1 ARVPVAAP
9 RAGGRD
15 RLRALGARLRRAGGA
30 VRRPVRRP
38 GPGHAPGGAA
48 RARGGGRGLARLEP
62 AQATTRPVRR
72 DPVMAPAGGG
82 RLVRGGRVV
91 ARVLLVWVLA
101 VGALRLLDEWL
112 VGFAMPQWWQ
122 PTVCALLFGLL
133 SAVVWPLVLRVAL
146 PVAVFT
152 LGIGSF
158 LLLGAGVLAI
168 SFAVPGV
175 VVTDLGTAVVVAVA
189 VAALGS
195 VVSSVVGLDEDELFF
210 RRAARRGAKECDE
223 SVPPGVL
230 LLQIDGLGIDTL
242 RRAVRT
248 GDMPAVARLLDSGSH
263 RLVEW
268 HTDWSSQTGAAVAG
282 ILHGDNHDI
291 VGFRWYEK
299 ERDHVVV
306 CSSPEDA
313 AEIERRHSD
322 GRGLL
327 AVDGAA
333 RASLF

>member
-1 ARVPVAAP
+1 VGAAGARAVGRRGAEGGLREVRGGARGQLLRPAVAARAPVAGTARRGAGAVRAQGRGAHRRRPGDAGGPDPRAARRGRARVPVAAP

-189 VAALGS
+189 VAARGS
-195 VVSSVVGLDEDELFF
+195 VVSSVVG
-210 RRAARRGAKECDE
+210 
-223 SVPPGVL
+223 
-230 LLQIDGLGIDTL
+230 
-242 RRAVRT
+242 
-248 GDMPAVARLLDSGSH
+248 
-263 RLVEW
+263 
-268 HTDWSSQTGAAVAG
+268 
-282 ILHGDNHDI
+282 
-291 VGFRWYEK
+291 
-299 ERDHVVV
+299 
-306 CSSPEDA
+306 
-313 AEIERRHSD
+313 
-322 GRGLL
+322 
-327 AVDGAA
+327 
-333 RASLF
+333 